1 MLEGINF
8 INITMTDALY
18 KRIVIYNTT
27 KIDHTE
33 QVSYLFDVFER
44 PMSLA
49 ATKLAKA
56 KEGCPLWR

>member
-8 INITMTDALY
+8 VNITMTDALY
-18 KRIVIYNTT
+18 KRIVNTT
-27 KIDHTE
+27 IIDHTE
-33 QVSYLFDVFER
+33 QVSYLFDVFEQ